1 MSASARPAGI
11 AQALRRL
18 VLRAIGWALPR
29 TDRALPQPIEA
40 LCATA
45 APNEGISTPGNL
57 ATGALQL
64 QARRFDQVLSNLHGA
79 ILLVGVEGKIE
90 YVNDTYCDY
99 FSIGRAPDE
108 LIGTRATQLLRIAT
122 KSYADPQ
129 GGLARS
135 REMIA
140 RGATVLNEEIAL
152 KNGRVAV
159 RDSVAI
165 QIDGQGQGRLW
176 FYRDITDNLRLHNAA
191 RESRDL
197 YQAVVDASMD
207 GIVSVDEDHRIV
219 VFNAMAEQMFLIPAA
234 EAIGQ
239 RLEQFIPM
247 QHRAPH
253 AAHMRKF
260 AQSGVAE
267 RKMGEFFHVNAIRS
281 DGAAFPIAASISH
294 VLIRGREVFTATLR
308 DITRQEQTEAA
319 LKESEERYRTIVEWS
334 PVAAR
339 IHRDGMVIYVN
350 PAAVRLFGA
359 ASAEELVG
367 KSKFDQLHPDSL
379 ALAQERIARTTDA
392 HFDAPPVVLKY
403 VRKDGKVIH
412 TEVQGRT
419 ISYGGQLAVLASIHD
434 ITSRTEA
441 EAVRASLET
450 QLRETQKM
458 VAIGTL
464 AGGIAHEFNNI
475 LATILGNVQLARE
488 DAGTEP
494 NVLASL
500 DEISKAGA
508 RARDLV
514 QQILSFSRRQP
525 VERTPIDLANVVE
538 ETARLLRATLPA
550 RVSLEVACAPATPAV
565 LANAA
570 QLEQVLISLATN
582 AMQAI
587 GEASGTIG
595 LRLDSVRVDAAEKV
609 RLTLTDTGPGMDAAV
624 RARIFEPFFTTKAV
638 NEGTGLG
645 LSVVHGIVHDHE
657 GSIEVESAPGRGAT
671 FTILLPAA
679 CAEAGA
685 AVPGAAR
692 DAPPCGAA
700 APGAAGRGRQILY
713 IDDDQALVSLFKRL
727 LERRGYRV
735 SAYTDQHE
743 ALAALRADP
752 AAFDLVVTDYN
763 MPGLSGL
770 DVARAVRAI
779 RPDLPVAVASGFVDE
794 ALVGQAAEAGVREV
808 LFKATSVDEYCT
820 AVQRLLDQA
829 GGASR

>member
-1 MSASARPAGI
+1 MTLRMSASARPAGI

-18 VLRAIGWALPR
+18 VLRATRWALFR
-29 TDRALPQPIEA
+29 TDQALASRALQV
-40 LCATA
+40 
-45 APNEGISTPGNL
+45 
-57 ATGALQL
+57 

-79 ILLVGVEGKIE
+79 ILLVGAEGKVE
-90 YVNDTYCDY
+90 YVNSTYCDY

-129 GGLARS
+129 GGLAHA

-140 RGATVLNEEIAL
+140 RGATVLNEEVAL
-152 KNGRVAV
+152 KNGRVAA
-159 RDSVAI
+159 RDSIAI
-165 QIDGQGQGRLW
+165 QIEGQGLGRLW
-176 FYRDITDNLRLHNAA
+176 FYRDMTDTLRLHETN
-191 RESRDL
+191 RESLDR
-197 YQAVVDASMD
+197 YQAVVDAALD
-207 GIVSVDEDHRIV
+207 GIVSVDEDNRIV
-219 VFNAMAEQMFLIPAA
+219 VFNAAAEQMFLIPAA

-239 RLEQFIPM
+239 PLEQFIPM
-247 QHRAPH
+247 QHRATH
-253 AAHMRKF
+253 AALMRKF

-267 RKMGEFFHVNAIRS
+267 RKMGEFSKINAIKS
-281 DGAAFPIAASISH
+281 DGTAFPISASISH
-294 VLIRGREVFTATLR
+294 ILIRGHTVFTATLR
-308 DITRQEQTEAA
+308 DNSRQEQTEAA
-319 LKESEERYRTIVEWS
+319 LRDSEERYRTIVEWS
-334 PVAAR
+334 PIPAR
-339 IHRDGMVIYVN
+339 IHRDGVVIYVN

-392 HFDAPPVVLKY
+392 HFDAPPVLLKY

-419 ISYGGQLAVLASIHD
+419 ISYGGQLAVLTSIHD
-434 ITSRTEA
+434 ITSRAEA
-441 EAVRASLET
+441 EAARASLET
-450 QLRETQKM
+450 QLREAQKM
-458 VAIGTL
+458 AAIGTL
-464 AGGIAHEFNNI
+464 AGGMAHDFNNI
-475 LATILGNVQLARE
+475 LATILGNVELARQ
-488 DAGTEP
+488 DAGSEP
-494 NVLASL
+494 DVLESL
-500 DEISKAGA
+500 DEIRKAGA

-525 VERTPIDLANVVE
+525 VERTPIDLASVVE
-538 ETARLLRATLPA
+538 ETGRLLHATLPA
-550 RVSLEVACAPATPAV
+550 RVSLEVACAPGTPAV
-565 LANAA
+565 LADAT
-570 QLEQVLISLATN
+570 QIEQVLINLAAN

-587 GEASGTIG
+587 GNASGTVGI
-595 LRLDSVRVDAAEKV
+595 RLDSVRVDAAERV
-609 RLTLTDTGPGMDAAV
+609 RLTVTDTGPGMAAAV
-624 RARIFEPFFTTKAV
+624 RERIFEPFFTTKPV

-645 LSVVHGIVHDHE
+645 LSVVHGIVHAHE
-657 GSIEVESAPGRGAT
+657 GSIEVESAPGHGAT

-679 CAEAGA
+679 CAKAG
-685 AVPGAAR
+685 PAR
-692 DAPPCGAA
+692 DAPPSGAA
-700 APGAAGRGRQILY
+700 APGAAGRRRQILY
-713 IDDDQALVSLFKRL
+713 LDDDPALVSLFKRL
-727 LERRGYRV
+727 FERRDYRV

-779 RPDLPVAVASGFVDE
+779 RPGLPVAVASGFVDE
-794 ALVGQAAEAGVREV
+794 ALTEQAAGAGVREI

-820 AVQRLLDQA
+820 DVQRVLDQT

>member
-1 MSASARPAGI
+1 MTLQASASARPAGI

-18 VLRAIGWALPR
+18 VLRATGWALFR
-29 TDRALPQPIEA
+29 TGRFLASRALQV
-40 LCATA
+40 
-45 APNEGISTPGNL
+45 
-57 ATGALQL
+57 
-64 QARRFDQVLSNLHGA
+64 QARRFDQVLSNLQGA
-79 ILLVGVEGKIE
+79 ILLVGVEGKVE
-90 YVNDTYCDY
+90 YVNSTYCDY
-99 FSIGRAPDE
+99 FSIGRAPDA

-122 KSYADPQ
+122 QSYADPQ
-129 GGLARS
+129 GGLAHA

-140 RGATVLNEEIAL
+140 RGATALNEEVAL
-152 KNGRVAV
+152 KNGRVV
-159 RDSVAI
+159 TRDSIAI
-165 QIDGQGQGRLW
+165 EIDGQGQGRLW
-176 FYRDITDNLRLHNAA
+176 FYRDMTDILRLHETN
-191 RESRDL
+191 RESRDR

-219 VFNAMAEQMFLIPAA
+219 VFNAAAEKMFLIPAA

-253 AAHMRKF
+253 AAHMREF

-267 RKMGEFFHVNAIRS
+267 RKMGEFSHVNAIKS
-281 DGAAFPIAASISH
+281 DGTAFPIAASISH
-294 VLIRGREVFTATLR
+294 VLIEGREVFTATLR
-308 DITRQEQTEAA
+308 DISRQEQTEAA
-319 LKESEERYRTIVEWS
+319 LKDSEERYRTIVEWS
-334 PVAAR
+334 PVPAR
-339 IHRDGMVIYVN
+339 IHRDGVVIYVN

-609 RLTLTDTGPGMDAAV
+609 RLTVTDTGPGMDAAV

-645 LSVVHGIVHDHE
+645 LSAVHGIVHLHE
-657 GSIEVESAPGRGAT
+657 GSIEVESAPRRGAT

-685 AVPGAAR
+685 AG
-692 DAPPCGAA
+692 
-700 APGAAGRGRQILY
+700 PGAAGPGRQILY

-820 AVQRLLDQA
+820 AVQCLLDQA